1 MTTPNVLKY
10 RAAIPSESGEHLSPF
25 AHDVLAGLARPRKS
39 VPPQWFYDQ
48 RGSELFEAI
57 TELPEYYPTRT
68 EIGILEAHA
77 SDIGKLL
84 GADAVLVEPGSGS
97 SLKTGIVLGA
107 MEQPAQYLAV
117 EISPTAVDAAANRL
131 RAQFPG
137 LVVTSETGDFTR
149 INTLPHALPGKRRHV
164 FFPGSTLGNFEPVA
178 ARALLAR
185 FSRLLTDDGIILVGI
200 DLRKSLDVLLPAYD
214 DAAGVTAAFNLNL
227 LARINRELD
236 GTFDLSAFEHRVRY
250 DMVEHRVEMHLV
262 AKSAQ
267 RVRIL
272 GRTFDFVAGESIH
285 TENSYKYARDGF
297 STLAAS
303 AGLTVAQTWTDPQS
317 WFAVVALAR
326 A

>member
-10 RAAIPSESGEHLSPF
+10 RAATPSQSSEHLSPF
-25 AHDVLAGLARPRKS
+25 AHDVLTGLARPRKS
-39 VPPQWFYDQ
+39 VPPQWFYDE

-77 SDIGKLL
+77 SEIGQLL
-84 GADAVLVEPGSGS
+84 GPDAVLVEPGSGS
-97 SLKTGIVLGA
+97 SLKTAIVLGA
-107 MEQPAQYLAV
+107 MERPAQYLAV

-149 INTLPHALPGKRRHV
+149 IDTLPHALPGKRRHV

-178 ARALLAR
+178 ARALLSRFAR
-185 FSRLLTDDGIILVGI
+185 LSTIDGIILVGI

-214 DAAGVTAAFNLNL
+214 DAASVTAAFNLNL
-227 LARINRELD
+227 LTRINRELD

-250 DMVEHRVEMHLV
+250 DMAEHRVEMHLV

-297 STLAAS
+297 TTLAAS
-303 AGLTVAQTWTDPQS
+303 AGLTVEQTWTDPNA
-317 WFAVVALAR
+317 WF
-326 A
+326 